1 MMRVLVTGANGFVGS
16 TLCRKLFERGDSVRG
31 LVRSTS
37 DLALLDGVPIEY
49 VVGALEDLPSLA
61 TATRDIDVI
70 YHTAARVKDWGTLDA
85 FRLVNVRGTQNVLEA
100 AVCNRVRRFV
110 YISSAAVHGFG
121 SRDMDED
128 SPQPVTQF
136 PYCQSKREAEAL
148 VMRYHRQSKIQ
159 TAIVRPGDLYG
170 PGDRVVLVN
179 LAGLL
184 RSGYMAHIGGGD
196 NLGAFT
202 YVENLADGL
211 ILAGN
216 VERAAGEV
224 YVITDGVKLSWRV
237 YFDKL
242 TAALDFPQPRLS
254 VPPRLAYGMACTFEG
269 AYQVLGVQSRPP
281 LTRYLVAH
289 MSADYHFSIA
299 KARRELAYE
308 PRVGVDEGIQ
318 RAAEWYR
325 TVERRGAS
333 SRN

>member
-1 MMRVLVTGANGFVGS
+1 
-16 TLCRKLFERGDSVRG
+16 
-31 LVRSTS
+31 
-37 DLALLDGVPIEY
+37 
-49 VVGALEDLPSLA
+49 
-61 TATRDIDVI
+61 
-70 YHTAARVKDWGTLDA
+70 
-85 FRLVNVRGTQNVLEA
+85 
-100 AVCNRVRRFV
+100 V

-128 SPQPVTQF
+128 SPQPPVQF

-148 VMRYHRQSKIQ
+148 VTRYHQQNRIQ
-159 TAIVRPGDLYG
+159 ATVVRPGDLYG
-170 PGDRVVLVN
+170 PGDRVVLVQ

-184 RSGYMAHIGGGD
+184 RSGWMAHIGGGD

-202 YVENLADGL
+202 YVGNLADGL

-224 YVITDGVKLSWRV
+224 YVITDGIKLSWRI

-254 VPPRLAYGMACTFEG
+254 VSPGLAYGLAWTFES
-269 AYQVLGVQSRPP
+269 AYRVMGVQSRPP

-299 KARRELAYE
+299 KAREDLAYE
-308 PRVGVDEGIQ
+308 PCVGVDEGIQ

-325 TVERRGAS
+325 GMVKREL
-333 SRN
+333 